1 MSLITIIWSM
11 FSWACL
17 TLAGINL
24 LIWCKNPKARAN
36 LLFSLAAVSTAAFA
50 FCELWM
56 MRAETTTAFATALK
70 WAALPGWL
78 VSLSLVGFV
87 HLYLRTRRPWLPWS
101 DDGVPTV
108 PPPAPF
114 LP

>member
-11 FSWACL
+11 LSSACL

-24 LIWCKNPKARAN
+24 QIWCKNPKARAN
-36 LLFSLAAVSTAAFA
+36 LLFSHPAVSTAAFA

-70 WAALPGWL
+70 WAPLPGWL

-87 HLYLRTRRPWLPWS
+87 RLYLGPGDHGSRGRCT
-101 DDGVPTV
+101 
-108 PPPAPF
+108 AC
-114 LP
+114 